1 MNDLELLSR
10 YGGVEPID
18 SQLIDATIEAIFDAP
33 EPSAGAHHRF
43 LGSRPRR
50 LTRLVVAGASAAA
63 VAAAALLATGAGGS
77 SSRSPAPQVAQSQT
91 EVLTAQVV
99 NRSLAAVETA
109 SGYVERV
116 VQQDSSGTLTSW
128 RGPTQLL
135 NEVPGHSATVWT
147 WAAGV
152 DTVLSVDYRHHTW
165 SKSTFSAP
173 TPLIGPSG
181 TPPPPGVYLFPLKAL
196 DGPEPGATTISAL
209 FRRPGAEVIG
219 TATIDG
225 ISTYALRI
233 PALDAKGKP
242 VIGKGI
248 TAWVN
253 TSTYLPVRIAP
264 GMTAGPDPKST
275 ALPAWKEDFT
285 WEPATP
291 QNLAVFNL
299 KPPSG
304 FHQTTNPA
312 LQPVP
317 SSH

>member
-18 SQLIDATIEAIFDAP
+18 SQLIDTTIEAILDAP
-33 EPSAGAHHRF
+33 ELRADAQRS
-43 LGSRPRR
+43 LGPRPRS
-50 LTRLVVAGASAAA
+50 LTRLVVASASAAA
-63 VAAAALLATGAGGS
+63 VAAAALLATGTGGS
-77 SSRSPAPQVAQSQT
+77 SSRNTARQVAPSQT

-99 NRSLAAVETA
+99 YRSLAALETA

-116 VQQDSSGTLTSW
+116 VHRDSSGSLTSW

-135 NEVPGHSATVWT
+135 DEVPGQRATLWT

-152 DTVLSVDYRHHTW
+152 DTVLSVDYQHHTW

-173 TPLIGPSG
+173 TPLSGPIG
-181 TPPPPGVYLFPLKAL
+181 TPPPPGAYLFPLKAL
-196 DGPEPGATTISAL
+196 NGPEPGATTISAL
-209 FRRPGAEVIG
+209 FHQPGAEVIG

-233 PALDAKGKP
+233 PALDANGKP

-253 TSTYLPVRIAP
+253 TSTYLPVRIAL

-275 ALPAWKEDFT
+275 ALPAGTEDFI

-299 KPPSG
+299 EPPAG

-317 SSH
+317 SGL